1 MGNKPRPEH
10 ENIERITAAAWQLFQ
25 QKGYRGVTVDEICQ
39 RCGVTKPTLYY
50 YFHDK
55 EELFVTVLRQQL
67 ERFRGVLQGPGS
79 TGERLQRLAAAVL
92 DNFQAE
98 YTVLMRD
105 REHIRRPENQ
115 QAVREAFRG
124 CLFNPL
130 AALMEAGL
138 QGGELRGRS
147 AEMLALVFLGMVNN
161 FIHRAAAP
169 ENAEL
174 AAELSRLFL
183 EGASNK

>member
-25 QKGYRGVTVDEICQ
+25 QKGYRGVTVDEICA

-50 YFHDK
+50 YFRDK
-55 EELFVTVLRQQL
+55 EDLFVTVLRQQL
-67 ERFRGVLQGPGS
+67 EQFRGVLQGPGS

-115 QAVREAFRG
+115 
-124 CLFNPL
+124 
-130 AALMEAGL
+130 
-138 QGGELRGRS
+138 
-147 AEMLALVFLGMVNN
+147 
-161 FIHRAAAP
+161 
-169 ENAEL
+169 
-174 AAELSRLFL
+174 
-183 EGASNK
+183 